1 MTKLSC
7 RYSIPHLHQLM
18 NGNIRFATAYVL
30 ASSMRPGTF
39 DAIGELR
46 GVFDRTG
53 ARLQSDACPLDLARP
68 NH

>member
-1 MTKLSC
+1 
-7 RYSIPHLHQLM
+7 M